1 MDNDTATF
9 TPRPP
14 EFIENFFNSLSKD
27 SLELVDQ
34 FYDPNAQFIDPV
46 VSFTDRNQ
54 IKNYYAKLY
63 TDVESIRFEFKS
75 HVQSNQE
82 HAVVW
87 TMVLKAKL
95 DPKKPIVVDGVS
107 LIRFGGPENKAVY
120 HRDYFDMGEFVY
132 ERIPVLSLVIRKIK
146 QALSGGHAKS

>member
-1 MDNDTATF
+1 MDNDTAIYK
-9 TPRPP
+9 PRPP
-14 EFIENFFNSLSKD
+14 EFIEDFFNSLSKD

-46 VSFTDRNQ
+46 VNFTDRNQ
-54 IKNYYAKLY
+54 IKKYYAKLY
-63 TDVESIRFEFKS
+63 KDVESIRFEFKS